1 MCCGAV
7 WVCSSAMRWTRQHH
21 DAKLSAASHS
31 GAALAEGSHVSF
43 PRTSLLGYAYSFV
56 RHPLLR
62 IGVWGLVAVMAGDH
76 TVS

>member
-1 MCCGAV
+1 MHKAV
-7 WVCSSAMRWTRQHH
+7 WFYFP
-21 DAKLSAASHS
+21 

-62 IGVWGLVAVMAGDH
+62 IGVWGLMAVMAGNH
-76 TVS
+76 LARC